1 MINRITKMNEFNDK
15 TSSEYFAQGTMYKY
29 S

>member
-15 TSSEYFAQGTMYKY
+15 TSSEYFAQGTMDKY